1 MAIIAGQA
9 VRGDNFWQR
18 PYLLDDIYDVLAS
31 QGHVLLVA
39 PRRVGKT
46 SLMYKIKDSADEEYI
61 VLYIDTEAQH
71 TTNAFW
77 EKLFSELMAE
87 EFMATLQNR
96 AKSLYAKV
104 ASMRVNEAGVKGIK
118 FGESKNIDYAQAFV
132 DLLKSNDGDKK
143 LIIMLDEFSQTIE
156 NIIKYESEERA
167 IELLEQHR
175 EIRQNHKLSQ
185 NTFFIYAGSIGLESV
200 VGNINSSKLINDLS
214 SISVPPLEDKD
225 AKAFTRHLFKTNKIE
240 ISEEDISYMLE
251 KIEWLIPFYI
261 QLISQEIKRL
271 YRREATINREVVDK
285 AIQKILEHKK
295 EFIHWEERL
304 NSFNKDS
311 KSFAREI
318 LSLISYEITTESN
331 ALINIA
337 AKYSLD
343 EDEAKKIIHILKYDG
358 YINNSDN
365 AKTYR
370 FNSPILRMWW
380 YKNVA
385 N

>member
-71 TTNAFW
+71 STNEFW

-87 EFMATLQNR
+87 EFMSTLQNR

-225 AKAFTRHLFKTNKIE
+225 AKVFTRHLFKTNKIE
-240 ISEEDISYMLE
+240 IREEDISYMLE

-295 EFIHWEERL
+295 EFVHWEERL

-318 LSLISYEITTESN
+318 LSLISDEVTTESN

-365 AKTYR
+365 AKIYR

-380 YKNVA
+380 YQNVA